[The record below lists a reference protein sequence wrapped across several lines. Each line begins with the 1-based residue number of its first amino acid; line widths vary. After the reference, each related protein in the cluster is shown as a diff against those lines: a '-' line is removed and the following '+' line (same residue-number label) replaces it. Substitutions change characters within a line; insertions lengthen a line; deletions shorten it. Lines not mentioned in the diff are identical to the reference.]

1 MLIGDLISVLL
12 TLAIATFFAIPAT
25 RGLYISANAAAP
37 ELLAFIKFALLA
49 TGGEIWAWRIKHKTY
64 NLKGFGLL
72 PKTLLWGV
80 FGIIIYWAFGLCSGG
95 VPKVFPCLDTLQEPW
110 RNILTAFAISLFLNL
125 IFSPIFMTT
134 HHLTDRFITA
144 NQGRLPI
151 RQFNMLSALKGI
163 DWDRMWGFVFTKT
176 IPFFWIPAH
185 TITFMLPS
193 EWRMIFAA
201 GLSVFLGI
209 ILGSVN
215 KNKTS

>member
-1 MLIGDLISVLL
+1 MLIGDIISILL
-12 TLAIATFFAIPAT
+12 TLAIGAFFAIPAT
-25 RGLYISANAAAP
+25 RELYTSANAAAP

-72 PKTLLWGV
+72 PKILLWGV
-80 FGIIIYWAFGLCSGG
+80 FGIIIYWAFGIFSGG
-95 VPKVFPCLDTLQEPW
+95 VPKIFPFLGTLQEPW
-110 RNILTAFAISLFLNL
+110 RNILTALAISIFLNF

-144 NQGRLPI
+144 NQGRFPI
-151 RQFNMLSALKGI
+151 RQFNMLASLKTI

-201 GLSVFLGI
+201 SLSVVLGL
-209 ILGSVN
+209 ILGSVSI
-215 KNKTS
+215 KK

>member
-1 MLIGDLISVLL
+1 MLIGDLISILL
-12 TLAIATFFAIPAT
+12 TLAIAAFFAIPAT
-25 RGLYISANAAAP
+25 RGLYVTANAAAP
-37 ELLAFIKFALLA
+37 LLLAFIKFALLA
-49 TGGEIWAWRIKHKTY
+49 TGGEILAWRLKHKTY
-64 NLKGFGLL
+64 RLKGFGLL
-72 PKTLLWGV
+72 PKTLLWGI
-80 FGIIIYWAFGLCSGG
+80 FGIIIYWAFGIFSGG
-95 VPKVFPCLDTLQEPW
+95 VPKVFPFLASLPEPW

-125 IFSPIFMTT
+125 IFSPVFMLT

-144 NQGRLPI
+144 NQGRFPI
-151 RQFNMLSALKGI
+151 RQFNMLTSLKGI

-201 GLSVFLGI
+201 CLSVFLGI

-215 KNKTS
+215 KNKKS

>member
-25 RGLYISANAAAP
+25 RGLYISANAGAP

-80 FGIIIYWAFGLCSGG
+80 FGIIIYWAFGIFSGG
-95 VPKVFPCLDTLQEPW
+95 VPKVFPFLDTLQEPW

-215 KNKTS
+215 KNKTG

>member
-1 MLIGDLISVLL
+1 MLIGDIISVVI
-12 TLAIATFFAIPAT
+12 TLVIVAFFAIPTT
-25 RGLYISANAAAP
+25 RGLYSSANSAVP
-37 ELLAFIKFALLA
+37 VLLAFIKFAILA
-49 TGGEIWAWRIKHKTY
+49 TGGEILAWRIKHKTF

-72 PKTLLWGV
+72 PKIFLWGI
-80 FGIIIYWAFGLCSGG
+80 FGIIIYWAFGIFSGG
-95 VPKVFPCLDTLQEPW
+95 VPKVFPFLANLPEPW
-110 RNILTAFAISLFLNL
+110 HNILTAFAISLFLNF

-134 HHLTDRFITA
+134 HHLADSFINA
-144 NQGRLPI
+144 NHGRLPL
-151 RQFNMLSALKGI
+151 RQFNMLAALKGI

-215 KNKTS
+215 KNRKK